1 MVGLNAMA
9 INGEVRLQRPHVN
22 GAGPAGGGFVELALA
37 HSSAR
42 PLAGFQKLDEQR
54 LRSLYRVM
62 LEFAGGGF
70 QKGDG
75 LFAFFFFC
83 GIRSMGM

>member
-9 INGEVRLQRPHVN
+9 INGDVRPQRPRVN

-42 PLAGFQKLDEQR
+42 LLVGFQKLDEQR

-62 LEFAGGGF
+62 LESAGGGF
-70 QKGDG
+70 LKGDG
-75 LFAFFFFC
+75 LFAFFLFC
-83 GIRSMGM
+83 GIRSAGM